1 MVFRN
6 YLSILCGVLSGG
18 NGAGRRVSMTTAT
31 YYARQAVEHSIRE
44 GGPVPVYG
52 GPVRSPLWSA
62 LHDALRARCNH
73 WSPNVTLSQRQG
85 DLVYDYWGIDQGAF
99 WHVRLYTVAEQAKE
113 GTHDV

>member
-1 MVFRN
+1 
-6 YLSILCGVLSGG
+6 
-18 NGAGRRVSMTTAT
+18 MTTAT

-73 WSPNVTLSQRQG
+73 WSPNVTLSQKHG
-85 DLVYDYWGIDQGAF
+85 DLVYDYWGIDMGAF
-99 WHVRLYTVAEQAKE
+99 WHVRLMTVAVEHGKE